1 MNMIVAQLS
10 IWRSGLGFLDKDTQL
25 NSLKRKWIQR
35 LLNPTNALWKELML
49 YRLKL
54 ILDSKQGLALFRQ
67 KQILSSNR
75 TRICKN
81 RTMEIFFIQ
90 LLNAWLHFT
99 NNDSPIPASTEEIL
113 DQPIFLN
120 QYTKLEFCSDNPHF
134 YCIPPRNLSGKFIII
149 RGLCRFLQPGL
160 ISSTTFD
167 ERLDFP
173 TANDEIMY
181 KLIMDLIP
189 NDWKHLL
196 RTETFQKSLLK
207 FFNITVLNT
216 TKLLNLFHG
225 QTSSPYSRS

>member
-10 IWRSGLGFLDKDTQL
+10 IWRGGLGILDKDTQL

-49 YRLKL
+49 YRLNL
-54 ILDSKQGLALFRQ
+54 ILNSKRGLVLFRQ

-99 NNDSPIPASTEEIL
+99 NNDFPIPTSTEKIL

-120 QYTKLEFCSDNPHF
+120 QYIKLNFSCDNPHF
-134 YCIPPRNLSGKFIII
+134 YCIPPRNVSGKFIVI

-167 ERLDFP
+167 ERLSFP
-173 TANDEIMY
+173 TANHKIIY

-189 NDWKHLL
+189 NVRSTYL
-196 RTETFQKSLLK
+196 ELK
-207 FFNITVLNT
+207 LF
-216 TKLLNLFHG
+216 KNLF
-225 QTSSPYSRS
+225 